1 MKTTRN
7 RKVKRGKT
15 RRTRRKTRTVHRG
28 GGWLWRKKN
37 EDAPEPTIMIQDV
50 KKYLDDNKLLTTL
63 ECLTKELENR
73 TKFPPTKI
81 HLCDA
86 PCDSKT
92 QPVHMDQPPN
102 SCPALTT
109 DAHPY
114 LVSKNTNGWYTSVT
128 MYRDGFITLIKNDNL
143 RYEYETSPKTAAYI
157 NSNNI
162 LEEDFKKYMCG
173 IDKLPNP
180 SHSYSI
186 TTSDNLPHIFLLKC
200 TSNGSNLIWQETPS
214 SNSDRI
220 IYNPEKPLTITIKGN
235 EYTLTKVE

>member
-15 RRTRRKTRTVHRG
+15 RRTRRKTRTVHG
-28 GGWLWRKKN
+28 GGWWFSSKKN
-37 EDAPEPTIMIQDV
+37 EDALEPTIRLPEV
-50 KKYLDDNKLLTTL
+50 KKYLEDNELLTTL

-92 QPVHMDQPPN
+92 QPVHMDQPPT
-102 SCPALTT
+102 ALTT
-109 DAHPY
+109 YDHPY

-128 MYRDGFITLIKNDNL
+128 TYRDRFITLIKNDNL
-143 RYEYETSPKTAAYI
+143 RYEYETSTNPAAYI

-162 LEEDFKKYMCG
+162 HEEDFKKYMCG

-220 IYNPEKPLTITIKGN
+220 IYNPEKPLTITFKDK
-235 EYTLTKVE
+235 EYTLTKVEQT